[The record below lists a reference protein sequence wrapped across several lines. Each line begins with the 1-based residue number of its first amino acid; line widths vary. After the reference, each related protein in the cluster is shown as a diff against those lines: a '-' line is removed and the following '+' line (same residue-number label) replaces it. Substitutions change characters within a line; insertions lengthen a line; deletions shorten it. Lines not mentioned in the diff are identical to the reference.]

1 MLLVIGTSSG
11 LLRRRVGPN
20 AWVVLEELLLEAA
33 LDESE
38 TQRATSHA
46 TVRALATR
54 TGLSKDTVSRS
65 LHKLSAAK
73 VLTVEAL
80 RHDDT
85 GRFVSVRYVI
95 ALNAL
100 PIVLRAATEPE
111 PVKPAASRKSTA
123 PQQLSMLA

>member
-1 MLLVIGTSSG
+1 MGSSSG
-11 LLRRRVGPN
+11 NLRRRVGPN
-20 AWVVLEELLLEAA
+20 AWVVLEELLLEASI
-33 LDESE
+33 DDNE
-38 TQRATSHA
+38 TRCATSHA

-54 TGLSKDTVSRS
+54 IGLSKDTVSRS